1 VIGVA
6 FVGALRDFVRPSR
19 IVTWGLIGLA
29 VGLIGHFWVG
39 FQKGQP
45 IATYGMV
52 TEVLVFR
59 VMALASAIFSMQV
72 LASEI
77 EQKTVVYLLTRSI
90 DRPSLLVGRSLAS
103 FVAVLGASLA
113 TWFAAGIGVLG
124 PRAFQTGAFW
134 WDAVVILL
142 GVLAYGSLFILVS
155 LILNKAM
162 IYCLLF
168 AFGWETFVP
177 NMPGDLYY
185 LSIFPYLK
193 SISGHIEVKKETT
206 DIMDA
211 VQGALTTQ
219 GVSAGASW
227 AVLGAMMVVFTWLG
241 IVWFS
246 RSEYTPREDSE

>member
-1 VIGVA
+1 MIGVA
-6 FVGALRDFVRPSR
+6 FVGALRDFVRPGR
-19 IVTWGLIGLA
+19 IITWGIIALVVGIIGR
-29 VGLIGHFWVG
+29 VWVG
-39 FQKGQP
+39 FQSAQP
-45 IATYGMV
+45 LATYGIV
-52 TEVLVFR
+52 TEILVFR

-72 LASEI
+72 LAAEI

-90 DRPSLLVGRSLAS
+90 DRPSLLAGRSLAS

-142 GVLAYGSLFILVS
+142 GVLTYGCLFILVS

-185 LSIFPYLK
+185 LSIYTYLK
-193 SISGHIEVKKETT
+193 SICNHAVVENKSKDVVE
-206 DIMDA
+206 A
-211 VQGALTTQ
+211 VQQAMAMPE
-219 GVSAGASW
+219 VSAGVSW
-227 AVLGAMMVVFTWLG
+227 AVLAGMLVVFSWLG
-241 IVWFS
+241 IAWFS